1 MRTALISAGLSRRG
15 ELKLACCPHP
25 LATTL
30 ALIPSMSLIPQLH
43 SPASRR
49 SNTVIAPG
57 LLDRFNQWLCNCGR
71 DATSIPS
78 VSATYRL
85 CPLCP
90 SSHSVRSFLNAAYL
104 MTSPNSVIRKRTR
117 RDFIHIAGKSLGL
130 AALCSPTVASLLRNV
145 EAATKNVAHLT
156 PEEAATDE
164 DYWATIQNSFSV
176 TRGIINLNNGGVS
189 PSPRIVTEALV
200 RYIWEQEDATAYTT
214 WQILE
219 PQCETIRTGLAELL
233 GCDREEIA
241 ITRNA
246 SESLEILLMGM
257 DFKAGD
263 EILTTTQDYPRMLT
277 TLRQRE
283 KRENLKL
290 KLIQIPIPP
299 KNLSEITAAF
309 EKGITDRTRLV
320 LISHQINITG
330 QITPVKAVCDV
341 ARAHGIETIVDGA
354 HSFAQFYFKQSDLG
368 CDYFGTSLHKWLYAP
383 KGTGMFYVKRDKIGK
398 LWPLMAAESKQTS
411 DIRKFEEIGTHS
423 AAPKLAI
430 GEALLF
436 HNGIGGKRKEARL
449 RYLSR
454 YWMNRLKDVPK
465 VRFNTSFD
473 PAQSCAIAN
482 VQIESM
488 NPSAIGSYLFDKHRI
503 FTTPIIHEEFQG
515 LRITPNVYTTL
526 GELDRFCG
534 VMEMIAR
541 RGLPK

>member
-1 MRTALISAGLSRRG
+1 MTSSSALN
-15 ELKLACCPHP
+15 
-25 LATTL
+25 
-30 ALIPSMSLIPQLH
+30 
-43 SPASRR
+43 RR
-49 SNTVIAPG
+49 S
-57 LLDRFNQWLCNCGR
+57 F
-71 DATSIPS
+71 
-78 VSATYRL
+78 VSL
-85 CPLCP
+85 
-90 SSHSVRSFLNAAYL
+90 
-104 MTSPNSVIRKRTR
+104 
-117 RDFIHIAGKSLGL
+117 AGKSLGL
-130 AALCSPTVASLLRNV
+130 AALSSTTVASLLKEV
-145 EAATKNVAHLT
+145 VAASNSIAHLT
-156 PEEAATDE
+156 PEQAAMDE
-164 DYWATIQNSFSV
+164 DYWSVIQNSFSV
-176 TRGIINLNNGGVS
+176 TRGIVNLNNGGVS

-200 RYIWEQEDATAYTT
+200 RYIWQQEDATAYTM

-219 PQCETIRTGLAELL
+219 PQSETIRTGLAEMF

-246 SESLEILLMGM
+246 SESLEVLLMGM

-283 KRENLKL
+283 KREGLVL
-290 KLIQIPIPP
+290 KLIKIPIPP
-299 KNLSEITAAF
+299 KNLDEIVTAFA
-309 EKGITDRTRLV
+309 KGITNRTRLI
-320 LISHQINITG
+320 LISHQVNITG
-330 QITPVKAVCDV
+330 QITPVKAVCEL
-341 ARAHGIETIVDGA
+341 ARAKGIETIVDGA
-354 HSFAQFYFKQSDLG
+354 HSFAQFDFKQKDLG

-383 KGTGMFYVKRDKIGK
+383 KGTGLLFVKRDKIPTI
-398 LWPLMAAESKQTS
+398 WPLMAAESKQAN

-454 YWMNRLKDVPK
+454 YWMNRLKDVPR

-473 PAQSCAIAN
+473 PRQSCAIAN
-482 VQIESM
+482 VDIEGV

-526 GELDRFCG
+526 GELDRFCN
-534 VMEMIAR
+534 VMESIAR
-541 RGLPK
+541 KGLPS